1 MTDDAWRHDR
11 RGVGVIADL
20 VEPCSSRGK
29 MGRPV
34 KNDRRAVLDA
44 IFHVAA
50 TSCQWRALPEKHPH
64 WSTCHRY
71 HHSWSRDGTWERVC
85 DLLRSLV
92 REKQERG
99 ADPSA
104 GVIDARSVREASN
117 VGAATRDHD
126 AGKKVNGR
134 KAFGDVDTPG
144 LLVAFVILAASRS
157 DNLGGAAAMER
168 GRSLPALPPSSA
180 TAASRTPSPRR
191 AIRATQPA
199 PPTASGANGAVRRAG
214 RTCTTASQPVS
225 GRTTRIR
232 SAPESAGSW
241 ATPRVTR
248 SSWTA
253 PRTSPSYCL
262 RISLRR

>member
-1 MTDDAWRHDR
+1 MGRWTTLGAGEARPLRTDDGSLQGAVLDVRAGRGSRTCNYYHVLWRYSAKDPETTGMTDDAWRYDR
-11 RGVGVIADL
+11 RGVGAIADL

-71 HHSWSRDGTWERVC
+71 HHSRSRDGTWERVC

-104 GVIDARSVREASN
+104 GVIDARSVRGAST

-134 KAFGDVDTPG
+134 KVFCDGGFKKAF
-144 LLVAFVILAASRS
+144 AEAC
-157 DNLGGAAAMER
+157 NLGGAQ
-168 GRSLPALPPSSA
+168 PP
-180 TAASRTPSPRR
+180 
-191 AIRATQPA
+191 
-199 PPTASGANGAVRRAG
+199 PPTPPQEL
-214 RTCTTASQPVS
+214 TAQVDALGGHARQPPRSQP
-225 GRTTRIR
+225 G
-232 SAPESAGSW
+232 
-241 ATPRVTR
+241 
-248 SSWTA
+248 TA
-253 PRTSPSYCL
+253 WSR
-262 RISLRR
+262 

>member
-1 MTDDAWRHDR
+1 MDVRAGRGSRTCNYYHGLWRYSAKDPETTGITDDAWRHDR
-11 RGVGVIADL
+11 RGVSAIADL

-50 TSCQWRALPEKHPH
+50 TSCQLRALPEKHPH

-71 HHSWSRDGTWERVC
+71 HDSWSRDGTWERVW
-85 DLLRSLV
+85 DRLGGLV
-92 REKQERG
+92 REKQGRE

-104 GVIDARSVREASN
+104 GVIDARSVRGAST

-134 KAFGDVDTPG
+134 KVFGVVDTLG
-144 LLVAFVILAASRS
+144 LLVAVVTLAAARS

-168 GRSLPALPPSSA
+168 GRSLRALPPSSA
-180 TAASRTPSPRR
+180 TVASKRPSPRR
-191 AIRATQPA
+191 ARRSASPSR
-199 PPTASGANGAVRRAG
+199 PSTASRRD
-214 RTCTTASQPVS
+214 AS
-225 GRTTRIR
+225 R
-232 SAPESAGSW
+232 SSLGAGSSSG
-241 ATPRVTR
+241 PRPG
-248 SSWTA
+248 S
-253 PRTSPSYCL
+253 
-262 RISLRR
+262 